1 MHFKSAKCTLKV
13 QSALKSALFVLL
25 ISWKFYEFLWNILQ
39 KLWNLWHDFIKNLG
53 IVQVEQQEPSTK
65 GHTATFSDSNSKS
78 LSKTGRDCWAS
89 CMNSVVQQHW
99 TLAWTLSR
107 SPYDTVQITQELG
120 SFTTTWLELLGSSVW
135 SWMKFGQ
142 SHCDFKQSELFM
154 FMETWYSWTSAPNCI
169 CEILRFILSLRA
181 AIFLGVFSIIDW
193 WISTNSLIWPCHH
206 LVRVPFSI
214 TPPIC
219 PRDFLQKDAPGF
231 CANTL
236 QPG

>member
-1 MHFKSAKCTLKV
+1 MTRFHK
-13 QSALKSALFVLL
+13 
-25 ISWKFYEFLWNILQ
+25 ISWYCSGWTARTIDKRSHGNLFRQQFQITFKNRQGLLSFL
-39 KLWNLWHDFIKNLG
+39 HELG
-53 IVQVEQQEPSTK
+53 CT
-65 GHTATFSDSNSKS
+65 TALN
-78 LSKTGRDCWAS
+78 S
-89 CMNSVVQQHW
+89 CMNSF
-99 TLAWTLSR
+99 LKS
-107 SPYDTVQITQELG
+107 YDTVQITQELG
-120 SFTTTWLELLGSSVW
+120 SFTTTWLELLGSSV
-135 SWMKFGQ
+135 Q

-181 AIFLGVFSIIDW
+181 AIFLGVFSIILW